1 MFLDD
6 FGRVA
11 GGNGVGRNIL
21 CDNGVGCDDGIVGHL
36 KLHPHEYTDWR
47 STTKGEVKVRLPA
60 GRHVL
65 TLLLFG
71 QFNFSDF
78 DVELR

>member
-1 MFLDD
+1 M
-6 FGRVA
+6 
-11 GGNGVGRNIL
+11 
-21 CDNGVGCDDGIVGHL
+21 
-36 KLHPHEYTDWR
+36 T
-47 STTKGEVKVRLPA
+47 VRLPA

-71 QFNFSDF
+71 QFNFTDF

>member
-1 MFLDD
+1 MTFTYGTPDKGNHAVVFACDD
-6 FGRVA
+6 A
-11 GGNGVGRNIL
+11 IVGR
-21 CDNGVGCDDGIVGHL
+21 L

-47 STTKGEVKVRLPA
+47 STTKAETTVRLPA

-71 QFNFSDF
+71 QFNFTDM
-78 DVELR
+78 ELAR